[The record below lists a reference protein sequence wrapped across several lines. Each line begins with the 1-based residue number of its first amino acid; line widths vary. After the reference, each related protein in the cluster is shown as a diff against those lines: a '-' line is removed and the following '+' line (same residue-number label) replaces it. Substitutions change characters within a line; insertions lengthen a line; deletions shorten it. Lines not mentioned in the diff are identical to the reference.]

1 MALTS
6 LQRRIVLVF
15 VGLLVLVMAL
25 VLALV
30 RDSSARIV
38 GTEGRSE
45 LAIGAKVFQRL
56 LEQNQRQ
63 LETAAGV
70 LSADFA
76 FREAIATQDQPTVR
90 SVIRNHGQRIHAQ
103 VMMVAGTDGALIA
116 STQRETA
123 SGDAFPFP
131 DLMLEAEAAGR
142 SAGFRQMRNGQ
153 LYQVVLVPIMA
164 PRRIAWV
171 AMAFRVDDGWARD
184 MAEITGLAVHVVRFG
199 AHGPVLLAS
208 SFDAKQRAALAPQLL
223 QRLPAAGQQDLQ
235 ELRGESWRTM
245 RLPLDGAM
253 QAVLQL
259 PVSQVQAP
267 FDLLLARLL
276 VVVGCAVLVF
286 ALGSFTLARRIVR
299 PLDELSKAAHRIAQG
314 DYGQPLPALPQDE
327 IGQLATSFAHMRDG
341 IASRE
346 ERIVRLAYV
355 DTLTDLPNR
364 TRFLETFAR
373 QPAGGARAVAVL
385 NIDRFAMIN
394 NALGYAVGDRLLR
407 EVGERISNLERPP
420 AMVARLWGDHY
431 AFLLEIDSED
441 CARRFAAAVLEQL
454 RDPITLDGQ
463 RLDIGGSIGI
473 ALYPQDGLDAGTLL
487 RRAEL
492 ALAAAKRRRSGLAF
506 ADEAGAEPAPEQ
518 LSLIGDMRAAMA
530 GGAHGVEFLLA
541 YQPKLDFGSGRI
553 VGVEALL
560 RWRHPQRG
568 MVAPGSFIPF
578 AEQTGFIREITP
590 WVLDAAI
597 RQLAQWRNDGLD
609 IAVSA
614 NLSTLD
620 LLDPELPRR
629 VKALL
634 EFHGVPASRLCLEIT
649 ESALMDEPA
658 LALAHLNALAALG
671 VKLSIDDYG
680 VGQASLAYLKSLPVN
695 ELKLDRSFVTAIAD
709 SPRNAAIVQSTIML
723 SHALGLSVVAEGIE
737 TPEELAWLRAHGC
750 DVGQG
755 YGIARPMMAAD
766 LPAWVARRAGAGHA
780 ASEAPAAGLSIR
792 S

>member
-1 MALTS
+1 MTSTS

-15 VGLLVLVMAL
+15 VGLLVLVMGM

-30 RDSSARIV
+30 HESSGRIV
-38 GTEGRSE
+38 GREGEHE
-45 LAIGAKVFQRL
+45 LEIGAKVFQRL

-63 LETAAGV
+63 LETASGV

-103 VMMVAGTDGALIA
+103 VMMVAGIDGALIA
-116 STQRETA
+116 TSQRETA
-123 SGDAFPFP
+123 AGDAFPFP
-131 DLMLEAEAAGR
+131 DLLAEAEAEGR

-153 LYQVVLVPIMA
+153 VFQVVLVPIMA

-171 AMAFRVDDGWARD
+171 AMAFRVDDGWARE
-184 MAEITGLAVHVVRFG
+184 MADITGLSVHVARFG
-199 AHGPVLLAS
+199 ARGLVVLAS
-208 SFDAKQRAALAPQLL
+208 SFEPRQRAALAAVQL
-223 QRLPAAGQQDLQ
+223 PSAGRQELQ
-235 ELRGESWRTM
+235 ELNGELYRSM

-259 PVSQVQAP
+259 PVAQVQAP
-267 FDLLLARLL
+267 FSQLQARLL
-276 VVVGCAVLVF
+276 LVVGGAVLMF
-286 ALGSFTLARRIVR
+286 ALGSIMLARRIVQ
-299 PLDELSKAAHRIAQG
+299 PLEELSEAAQRIAQG
-314 DYGQPLPALPQDE
+314 DYGQALPALPQDE
-327 IGQLATSFAHMRDG
+327 IGRLATSFAHMRDG

-346 ERIVRLAYV
+346 EHIKRLAYV
-355 DTLTDLPNR
+355 DALTDLPNR
-364 TRFLETFAR
+364 TRFLETFASL
-373 QPAGGARAVAVL
+373 PAGTRRAVAVL
-385 NIDRFAMIN
+385 NIDRFALIN
-394 NALGYAVGDRLLR
+394 NALGYQVGDRLLR
-407 EVGERISNLERPP
+407 EAGSRLSQLAPAP
-420 AMVARLWGDHY
+420 AMVARLWGDHF
-431 AFLLEIDSED
+431 AFLLEEADEAA
-441 CARRFAAAVLEQL
+441 ARAFAGAVLEQL

-473 ALYPQDGLDAGTLL
+473 ALYPLDGDDAATLL

-506 ADEAGAEPAPEQ
+506 AHEAGAEPAPEQ
-518 LSLIGDMRAAMA
+518 LSLVGDMRAAMA
-530 GGAHGVEFLLA
+530 ASAHGGPHVGQFMLA
-541 YQPKLDFGSGRI
+541 YQPKLDLRSGRI
-553 VGVEALL
+553 VAVEALL

-568 MVAPGSFIPF
+568 MIPPVSFIPF

-597 RQLAQWRNDGLD
+597 RQLARWRMEGID

-614 NLSTLD
+614 NLSALD
-620 LLDPELPRR
+620 LLDPQLSGR
-629 VKALL
+629 VGALL
-634 EFHGVPASRLCLEIT
+634 ASHRVPAHRLCLEIT

-658 LALAHLNALAALG
+658 LALAHLNELAALG

-680 VGQASLAYLKSLPVN
+680 VGQASLAYLKSLPVD

-723 SHALGLSVVAEGIE
+723 SHALGLSVVAEGVE
-737 TPEELAWLRAHGC
+737 TAEELDWLHAHGC
-750 DVGQG
+750 DVAQG
-755 YGIARPMMAAD
+755 YRIAKPMAAEALAEW
-766 LPAWVARRAGAGHA
+766 LPAAV
-780 ASEAPAAGLSIR
+780 SDR

>member
-45 LAIGAKVFQRL
+45 LAVGAKVFQRL

-90 SVIRNHGQRIHAQ
+90 SVILNHGQRIHAQ
-103 VMMVAGTDGALIA
+103 VMMVADTAGALIA

-123 SGDAFPFP
+123 PGDAFPFP
-131 DLMLEAEAAGR
+131 DLMLEAEAIGR

-153 LYQVVLVPIMA
+153 VYQVVLVPIMA

-171 AMAFRVDDGWARD
+171 AMAFRADDGWARD

-199 AHGPVLLAS
+199 ARGPVLLAS
-208 SFDAKQRAALAPQLL
+208 SFDAQQRAVLATQLV
-223 QRLPAAGQQDLQ
+223 QRVPAAGRQDLQ

-245 RLPLDGAM
+245 RVPLDGAM

-276 VVVGCAVLVF
+276 AVVGAAVLVF
-286 ALGSFTLARRIVR
+286 ALGSVTLARRIVR
-299 PLDELSKAAHRIAQG
+299 PLGELSQAAHRIAQG
-314 DYGQPLPALPQDE
+314 DYGQALPALPQDE

-355 DTLTDLPNR
+355 DSLTDLPNR

-373 QPAGGARAVAVL
+373 LPASSGRAVAVL

-407 EVGERISNLERPP
+407 EVGERISRLEP
-420 AMVARLWGDHY
+420 APVMVARLWGDHF
-431 AFLLEIDSED
+431 AFLLEIADED
-441 CARRFAAAVLEQL
+441 CARRFAGAVLAQL

-463 RLDIGGSIGI
+463 RLDIGGSMGI
-473 ALYPQDGLDAGTLL
+473 ALYPQDGMDAGTLL

-506 ADEAGAEPAPEQ
+506 AHEAGEEPAPEQ
-518 LSLIGDMRAAMA
+518 LSLIGDMRAAVA
-530 GGAHGVEFLLA
+530 GGEFLLA

-560 RWRHPQRG
+560 RWRHPERG
-568 MVAPGSFIPF
+568 MIAPGSFIPF

-597 RQLAQWRNDGLD
+597 RQLAQWRAQGLE

-634 EFHGVPASRLCLEIT
+634 EFHAVPPSKLCLEIT

-658 LALAHLNALAALG
+658 LALSHLNALAALG

-737 TPEELAWLRAHGC
+737 TPEELAWLRDHGC

-766 LPAWVARRAGAGHA
+766 LPDWVARHA
-780 ASEAPAAGLSIR
+780 DAAYATSVARAAGLSMP

>member
-1 MALTS
+1 MTS

-15 VGLLVLVMAL
+15 VGLLVLVMGL

-30 RDSSARIV
+30 HESSGRIV
-38 GTEGRSE
+38 GREGEHE
-45 LAIGAKVFQRL
+45 LEIGAKVFQRL
-56 LEQNQRQ
+56 LEQNGRQ
-63 LETAAGV
+63 LETASSV

-103 VMMVAGTDGALIA
+103 AMMVAGTDGALIA

-123 SGDAFPFP
+123 PGDAFPFP
-131 DLMLEAEAAGR
+131 DLLAEAEAAGR

-153 LYQVVLVPIMA
+153 VYQVVLVPIMA
-164 PRRIAWV
+164 PQRIAWV
-171 AMAFRVDDGWARD
+171 AMAFRVDDNWARD

-208 SFDAKQRAALAPQLL
+208 SFDAPQRAALAELAVA
-223 QRLPAAGQQDLQ
+223 RLPAAGKQDLQ
-235 ELRGESWRTM
+235 ELQGEQYRTM

-259 PVSQVQAP
+259 PVAVVQAP
-267 FDLLLARLL
+267 FSQLQTRLL
-276 VVVGCAVLVF
+276 VVVGAAILVF
-286 ALGSFTLARRIVR
+286 ALGSITLARRIVR
-299 PLDELSKAAHRIAQG
+299 PLGELSQAAHRIAQG
-314 DYGQPLPALPQDE
+314 DYGQALPALPQDE
-327 IGQLATSFAHMRDG
+327 IGRLATSFAHMRDG

-355 DTLTDLPNR
+355 DGLTDLPNR

-373 QPAGGARAVAVL
+373 LPAGSLRAVAVL

-394 NALGYAVGDRLLR
+394 NALGYQVGDRLLR
-407 EVGERISNLERPP
+407 EVGERLSHLDPAP
-420 AMVARLWGDHY
+420 AMVARLWGDHF
-431 AFLLEIDSED
+431 AFLLEDAAD
-441 CARRFAAAVLEQL
+441 AAARAFAGAVLEQL

-506 ADEAGAEPAPEQ
+506 AHEAGAEPAPEQ

-530 GGAHGVEFLLA
+530 GGEFLLA
-541 YQPKLDFGSGRI
+541 YQPKLDLRSGRI
-553 VGVEALL
+553 VAVEALL
-560 RWRHPQRG
+560 RWRRPGSG

-578 AEQTGFIREITP
+578 AEQTGFIREVTP

-597 RQLAQWRNDGLD
+597 QQLARWRRGGPDSGLD
-609 IAVSA
+609 IAVSV
-614 NLSTLD
+614 NLSALD
-620 LLDPELPRR
+620 LLDPLLAGR
-629 VKALL
+629 VGALL
-634 EFHGVPASRLCLEIT
+634 ERHAVPPARLCLEIT

-658 LALAHLNALAALG
+658 LALAHLNELAALG

-680 VGQASLAYLKSLPVN
+680 VGQASLAYLKSLPVD
-695 ELKLDRSFVTAIAD
+695 ELKLDRSFITAIAD

-723 SHALGLSVVAEGIE
+723 SHALGLSVVAEGVE
-737 TPEELAWLRAHGC
+737 TAEELEWLRANGC
-750 DVGQG
+750 DVAQG
-755 YGIARPMMAAD
+755 YKIAKPIAAGE
-766 LPAWVARRAGAGHA
+766 LASWVADFGKQLVGTPYQFTAPMRRDG
-780 ASEAPAAGLSIR
+780 
-792 S
+792 

>member
-1 MALTS
+1 MTPTS
-6 LQRRIVLVF
+6 LQHRIVLVF

-30 RDSSARIV
+30 HDSSARIV
-38 GTEGRSE
+38 GNEGRNE
-45 LAIGAKVFQRL
+45 LVVGAKVFQRL
-56 LEQNQRQ
+56 LDQNQRQ

-70 LSADFA
+70 LSGDFA

-90 SVIRNHGQRIHAQ
+90 SVIGNHGQRIHAQ
-103 VMMVAGTDGALIA
+103 VMMVAGIDGSLIA
-116 STQRETA
+116 SSQRQTGA
-123 SGDAFPFP
+123 GDAFPFP
-131 DLMLEAEAAGR
+131 DLLLEAETSGR

-171 AMAFRVDDGWARD
+171 AMAFQVDDRWARD

-199 AHGPVLLAS
+199 ARGPVLLAS
-208 SFDAKQRAALAPQLL
+208 SFDASLRAALPLSQ
-223 QRLPAAGQQDLQ
+223 LPAANQQALQ
-235 ELRGESWRTM
+235 EMRGESWRTM

-253 QAVLQL
+253 QALLQL
-259 PVSQVQAP
+259 PVAQVQAP
-267 FDLLLARLL
+267 FEQLLARLL
-276 VVVGCAVLVF
+276 GVVGAAVLIF
-286 ALGSFTLARRIVR
+286 ALGSIMLARRIVK
-299 PLDELSKAAHRIAQG
+299 PLDELSNAAHRIAQG
-314 DYGQPLPALPQDE
+314 DYGQALPALPQDE
-327 IGQLATSFAHMRDG
+327 IGRLATSFAHMRDG

-355 DTLTDLPNR
+355 DGLTDLPNR

-373 QPAGGARAVAVL
+373 LPAGGNRAVAVL
-385 NIDRFAMIN
+385 NIDRFSLIN
-394 NALGYAVGDRLLR
+394 KALGYQVGDRLLR
-407 EVGERISNLERPP
+407 EVGERIATLERPP
-420 AMVARLWGDHY
+420 VMVARLWGARF
-431 AFLLEIDSED
+431 AFLIDIASED
-441 CARRFAAAVLEQL
+441 CARRFAAAVLERL

-506 ADEAGAEPAPEQ
+506 AVEAGEEPAPEQ

-530 GGAHGVEFLLA
+530 DGQFILA
-541 YQPKLDFGSGRI
+541 YQPKLDFHTGRI
-553 VGVEALL
+553 VAAEALL
-560 RWRHPQRG
+560 RWRHPERG
-568 MVAPGSFIPF
+568 MVPPGSFIPF

-597 RQLAQWRNDGLD
+597 RQLAQWRTQGLE

-634 EFHGVPASRLCLEIT
+634 EFHAVPAAHLCLEIT
-649 ESALMDEPA
+649 ESALMDDPA

-709 SPRNAAIVQSTIML
+709 SPRNGAIVQSTIML
-723 SHALGLSVVAEGIE
+723 SHALGLSVVAEGVE
-737 TPEELAWLRAHGC
+737 TEEELEWLRANGC

-755 YGIARPMMAAD
+755 YGISRPMMAAD
-766 LPAWVARRAGAGHA
+766 LPGWVAAQRGDAAYAGSA
-780 ASEAPAAGLSIR
+780 ARAAGLSTA

>member
-1 MALTS
+1 MVSTS

-15 VGLLVLVMAL
+15 VGLLVLVMGL

-38 GTEGRSE
+38 GSEGRNE
-45 LAIGAKVFQRL
+45 LAVGAKVFQRL

-103 VMMVAGTDGALIA
+103 VMMVAGVDGALIA

-123 SGDAFPFP
+123 PGDAFPFP
-131 DLMLEAEAAGR
+131 DLLAEAETDGR

-199 AHGPVLLAS
+199 ARGPVLLAS
-208 SFDAKQRAALAPQLL
+208 SFDAPQRPALALNQ
-223 QRLPAAGQQDLQ
+223 LPASGQQAVLA
-235 ELRGESWRTM
+235 LRGEPWRTM
-245 RLPLDGAM
+245 RVPLDGAM

-259 PVSQVQAP
+259 PVAQVQAP
-267 FDLLLARLL
+267 FDELQARLL
-276 VVVGCAVLVF
+276 AVVGAAVLLF
-286 ALGSFTLARRIVR
+286 ALGSVMLARRIVK
-299 PLDELSKAAHRIAQG
+299 PLDELSQAAQRIAQG
-314 DYGQPLPALPQDE
+314 DYGQALPALPQDE

-346 ERIVRLAYV
+346 ERIVRLAYE
-355 DTLTDLPNR
+355 DGLSGLPNR
-364 TRFLETFAR
+364 TRFLEAFSSL
-373 QPAGGARAVAVL
+373 PVGSLRAVAVL

-394 NALGYAVGDRLLR
+394 NALGYQVGDRLLR
-407 EVGERISNLERPP
+407 EVAVRIAALAP
-420 AMVARLWGDHY
+420 APLMAARLWGDHF
-431 AFLLEIDSED
+431 AFLLEIETEG
-441 CARRFAAAVLEQL
+441 CARGFAHALLAQL

-473 ALYPQDGLDAGTLL
+473 ALYPEDGKDAGTLL
-487 RRAEL
+487 RRTEL

-506 ADEAGAEPAPEQ
+506 AHEAGAEPAPEQ

-530 GGAHGVEFLLA
+530 GGEFVLA
-541 YQPKLDFGSGRI
+541 YQPKLDFRTGR
-553 VGVEALL
+553 VKAAEALL
-560 RWRHPQRG
+560 RWHHPGRG
-568 MVAPGSFIPF
+568 MVPPGSFIPF

-597 RQLAQWRNDGLD
+597 GQLAQWRAAGLD

-614 NLSTLD
+614 NLSALD

-634 EFHGVPASRLCLEIT
+634 GFHGVPASSLCLEIT

-658 LALAHLNALAALG
+658 LALAHLNALAGLG

-695 ELKLDRSFVTAIAD
+695 ELKLDRSFVTAIAA

-723 SHALGLSVVAEGIE
+723 SHALGLSVVAEGVE
-737 TPEELAWLRAHGC
+737 TAEELEWLRAHGC
-750 DVGQG
+750 DVAQG
-755 YGIARPMMAAD
+755 YYVAKPIMAGELAG
-766 LPAWVARRAGAGHA
+766 WVAAHDAFVSR
-780 ASEAPAAGLSIR
+780 
-792 S
+792 

>member
-1 MALTS
+1 MALPS

-15 VGLLVLVMAL
+15 VGLLLLVMGL

-30 RDSSARIV
+30 HDSSARIV
-38 GTEGRSE
+38 GSEGRNE
-45 LAIGAKVFQRL
+45 LEVGAKVFQRL

-116 STQRETA
+116 SSQRETA
-123 SGDAFPFP
+123 PGDAFPFP
-131 DLMLEAEAAGR
+131 DLLLDAEANGR

-171 AMAFRVDDGWARD
+171 AMAFRVDHGWARD
-184 MAEITGLAVHVVRFG
+184 MAGITGLAVHVVRFG
-199 AHGPVLLAS
+199 ARGPVLLAS
-208 SFDAKQRAALAPQLL
+208 SFEAPQRAALSLAS
-223 QRLPAAGQQDLQ
+223 LPAAGAQQVQ
-235 ELRGESWRTM
+235 ELQGEPWRTM

-259 PVSQVQAP
+259 QVAMVEAP
-267 FDLLLARLL
+267 FKQLQGRLL
-276 VVVGCAVLVF
+276 GVVGVAILVF
-286 ALGSFTLARRIVR
+286 ALGSITLARRIVK
-299 PLDELSKAAHRIAQG
+299 PLDELSKAAQRIAQG
-314 DYGQPLPALPQDE
+314 DYGQALPALPQDE
-327 IGQLATSFAHMRDG
+327 IGRLATSFAHMRDG

-355 DTLTDLPNR
+355 DGLTDLPNR
-364 TRFLETFAR
+364 TRFLESFAR
-373 QPAGGARAVAVL
+373 LPAGSPRAVAVL
-385 NIDRFAMIN
+385 NIDRFALIN
-394 NALGYAVGDRLLR
+394 NALGYQVGDRLLR
-407 EVGERISNLERPP
+407 EVGARLSKLERPP
-420 AMVARLWGDHY
+420 LMVARLWGARF
-431 AFLLEIDSED
+431 AFLLEIAGEE
-441 CARRFAAAVLEQL
+441 CARAFADAVLAQL

-473 ALYPQDGLDAGTLL
+473 ALYPHDGLDAGTLL

-492 ALAAAKRRRSGLAF
+492 ALAAARRRRSGLAF
-506 ADEAGAEPAPEQ
+506 AHEAGAEPAPEQ

-530 GGAHGVEFLLA
+530 KGAHGGEFLLA
-541 YQPKLDFGSGRI
+541 YQPKMDLKTGRI
-553 VGVEALL
+553 TAAEALL

-568 MVAPGSFIPF
+568 MVPPGSFVPF

-597 RQLAQWRNDGLD
+597 RQLAQWRAEGLD

-620 LLDPELPRR
+620 LLDPELPGHIEG
-629 VKALL
+629 LL
-634 EFHGVPASRLCLEIT
+634 ARHGVPPACLCLEIT

-658 LALAHLNALAALG
+658 LALAHLDALAALG

-723 SHALGLSVVAEGIE
+723 SHALGLSVVAEGVE
-737 TPEELAWLRAHGC
+737 TAEELDWLRAHGC
-750 DVGQG
+750 DVAQG
-755 YGIARPMMAAD
+755 YRISKPVMADEIYAKVD
-766 LPAWVARRAGAGHA
+766 LHL
-780 ASEAPAAGLSIR
+780 AGLATQS
-792 S
+792 

>member
-1 MALTS
+1 MTS

-30 RDSSARIV
+30 HESSGRIV
-38 GTEGRSE
+38 GREGEHE
-45 LAIGAKVFQRL
+45 LEIGAKVFQRL

-63 LETAAGV
+63 LETASTV

-103 VMMVAGTDGALIA
+103 AMMVAGTDGALIA

-123 SGDAFPFP
+123 PGDAFPFP
-131 DLMLEAEAAGR
+131 DLLAEAEAIGR

-153 LYQVVLVPIMA
+153 VYQVVLVPIMA

-171 AMAFRVDDGWARD
+171 AMAFLVDDGWARD

-199 AHGPVLLAS
+199 ARGPVLMAS
-208 SFDAKQRAALAPQLL
+208 SFDAPQRAALAAA
-223 QRLPAAGQQDLQ
+223 RLPAAGQQDLQ
-235 ELRGESWRTM
+235 ELQGELYRSM

-259 PVSQVQAP
+259 PVAVVAAP
-267 FDLLLARLL
+267 FIQLQARLL
-276 VVVGCAVLVF
+276 TVVGAAILVF
-286 ALGSFTLARRIVR
+286 ALGSITLARRIVR
-299 PLDELSKAAHRIAQG
+299 PLGELSEAAHRIAQG
-314 DYGQPLPALPQDE
+314 DYGQALPALPQDE

-355 DTLTDLPNR
+355 DGLTDLPNR

-373 QPAGGARAVAVL
+373 LPAGSLRAVAVL
-385 NIDRFAMIN
+385 NIDRFALIN
-394 NALGYAVGDRLLR
+394 NALGYQVGDRLLR
-407 EVGERISNLERPP
+407 EVGARISTLEPAP
-420 AMVARLWGDHY
+420 AMVARLWGDHF
-431 AFLLEIDSED
+431 AFLLEGAGE
-441 CARRFAAAVLEQL
+441 AAARAFAGAVLDQL

-473 ALYPQDGLDAGTLL
+473 ALYPQDGLDASTLL

-518 LSLIGDMRAAMA
+518 LSLIGDMRTAMA
-530 GGAHGVEFLLA
+530 GGAHAGDFMLA
-541 YQPKLDFGSGRI
+541 YQPKLDLRSGRI
-553 VGVEALL
+553 VAVEALL

-568 MVAPGSFIPF
+568 MVPPGSFIPF
-578 AEQTGFIREITP
+578 AEQTGFIREVTP

-597 RQLAQWRNDGLD
+597 RQLAHWRRGGPDCGLD
-609 IAVSA
+609 IAVSV
-614 NLSTLD
+614 NLSALD
-620 LLDPELPRR
+620 LLDPLLAERLD
-629 VKALL
+629 ALL
-634 EFHGVPASRLCLEIT
+634 ERHAVPPSRLCLEIT
-649 ESALMDEPA
+649 ESALMDDPA
-658 LALAHLNALAALG
+658 LALAHLNDLAALG

-680 VGQASLAYLKSLPVN
+680 VGQASLAYLKSLPVD
-695 ELKLDRSFVTAIAD
+695 ELKLDRSFITAIGE

-723 SHALGLSVVAEGIE
+723 SHALGLSVVAEGVE
-737 TPEELAWLRAHGC
+737 TAEELDWLRANGC
-750 DVGQG
+750 DVAQG
-755 YGIARPMMAAD
+755 YRIAKPIAAGE
-766 LPAWVARRAGAGHA
+766 LAEWVAAHCAQ
-780 ASEAPAAGLSIR
+780 AGLQR
-792 S
+792 VA

>member
-1 MALTS
+1 MTPTS
-6 LQRRIVLVF
+6 LQHRIVLVF

-30 RDSSARIV
+30 HDSSARIV
-38 GTEGRSE
+38 GNEGRNE
-45 LAIGAKVFQRL
+45 LVVGAKVFQRL
-56 LEQNQRQ
+56 LDQNQRQ

-70 LSADFA
+70 LSGDFA

-90 SVIRNHGQRIHAQ
+90 SVIGNHGQRIHAQ
-103 VMMVAGTDGALIA
+103 VMMVAGIDGSLIA
-116 STQRETA
+116 SSQRQTGA
-123 SGDAFPFP
+123 GDAFPFP
-131 DLMLEAEAAGR
+131 DLLLEAETSGR

-171 AMAFRVDDGWARD
+171 AMAFQVDDRWARD

-199 AHGPVLLAS
+199 ARGPVLLAS
-208 SFDAKQRAALAPQLL
+208 SFDASLRAALPLSQ
-223 QRLPAAGQQDLQ
+223 LPAANQQALQ
-235 ELRGESWRTM
+235 EMRGESWRTM

-253 QAVLQL
+253 QALLQL
-259 PVSQVQAP
+259 PVAQVQAP
-267 FDLLLARLL
+267 FEQLLARLL
-276 VVVGCAVLVF
+276 GVVGAAVLIF
-286 ALGSFTLARRIVR
+286 ALGSIMLARRIVK
-299 PLDELSKAAHRIAQG
+299 PLDELSNAAHRIAQG
-314 DYGQPLPALPQDE
+314 DYGQALPALPQDE
-327 IGQLATSFAHMRDG
+327 IGRLATSFAHMRDG

-355 DTLTDLPNR
+355 DGLTDLPNR

-373 QPAGGARAVAVL
+373 LPAGGNRAVAVL
-385 NIDRFAMIN
+385 NIDRFSLIN
-394 NALGYAVGDRLLR
+394 KALGYQVGDRLLR
-407 EVGERISNLERPP
+407 EVGERIATLERPP
-420 AMVARLWGDHY
+420 VMVARLWGARF
-431 AFLLEIDSED
+431 AFLIDIASED
-441 CARRFAAAVLEQL
+441 CARRFAAAVLERL

-506 ADEAGAEPAPEQ
+506 AVEAGEEPAPEQ

-530 GGAHGVEFLLA
+530 DGQFILA
-541 YQPKLDFGSGRI
+541 YQPKLDFHTGRI
-553 VGVEALL
+553 VAAEALL
-560 RWRHPQRG
+560 RWRHPERG
-568 MVAPGSFIPF
+568 MVPPGSFIPF

-597 RQLAQWRNDGLD
+597 RQLAQWRTQGLE

-634 EFHGVPASRLCLEIT
+634 EFHAVPAAHLCLEIT
-649 ESALMDEPA
+649 ESALMDDPA

-695 ELKLDRSFVTAIAD
+695 ELKLDRSFVAAIAD
-709 SPRNAAIVQSTIML
+709 SPRNGAIVQSTIML
-723 SHALGLSVVAEGIE
+723 SHALGLSVVAEGVE
-737 TPEELAWLRAHGC
+737 TEEELEWLRANGC

-755 YGIARPMMAAD
+755 YGISRPMMAAD
-766 LPAWVARRAGAGHA
+766 LPGWVAAQRGDAAYAGSA
-780 ASEAPAAGLSIR
+780 ARAAGLSTA

>member
-15 VGLLVLVMAL
+15 VGLLVLVMGL

-38 GTEGRSE
+38 GSEGRNE
-45 LAIGAKVFQRL
+45 LAVGAKVFGRL
-56 LEQNQRQ
+56 LEQNQHQ
-63 LETAAGV
+63 LETAASV

-76 FREAIATQDQPTVR
+76 FREAIATQDQPTMR
-90 SVIRNHGQRIHAQ
+90 SVIRNHGQRIHAE
-103 VMMVAGTDGALIA
+103 VMMVASLDGALIA
-116 STQRETA
+116 SSQRVTA
-123 SGDAFPFP
+123 AGDAFPFP
-131 DLMLEAEAAGR
+131 DLMREAESAGR

-171 AMAFRVDDGWARD
+171 AMAFEVNDRWAHD

-199 AHGPVLLAS
+199 ARGPVLLAS
-208 SFDAKQRAALAPQLL
+208 SFDGPQRAALPLGG
-223 QRLPAAGQQDLQ
+223 LPAAGEQALQDL
-235 ELRGESWRTM
+235 LGEPWRTM

-259 PVSQVQAP
+259 PVAQVQAP
-267 FDLLLARLL
+267 FDQLQARLL
-276 VVVGCAVLVF
+276 GVVGTAILLF
-286 ALGSFTLARRIVR
+286 ALGSITLARRIVR

-314 DYGQPLPALPQDE
+314 DYGQALPALPQDE

-346 ERIVRLAYV
+346 ERIVRLAYA
-355 DTLTDLPNR
+355 DSLTGLPNR

-373 QPAGGARAVAVL
+373 LPAGSPRAVAVL

-394 NALGYAVGDRLLR
+394 NALGYQVGDRLLR
-407 EVGERISNLERPP
+407 EVGERISTLERPP
-420 AMVARLWGDHY
+420 VMVARLWGDHF
-431 AFLLEIDSED
+431 AFLLDIETED
-441 CARRFAAAVLEQL
+441 CARSFAAAVLEQL

-473 ALYPQDGLDAGTLL
+473 ALYPQDGLDASTLL

-492 ALAAAKRRRSGLAF
+492 ALAAAKRRRSGAAF
-506 ADEAGAEPAPEQ
+506 AHEAGAEPAPEQ

-530 GGAHGVEFLLA
+530 DGQFLLA
-541 YQPKLDFGSGRI
+541 YQPKLDLKSGRI
-553 VGVEALL
+553 TGAEALL
-560 RWRHPQRG
+560 RWRHPERG
-568 MVAPGSFIPF
+568 MIPPGSFIPF
-578 AEQTGFIREITP
+578 AEQTGFIREVTP

-597 RQLAQWRNDGLD
+597 RQLAQWHAEGLD

-614 NLSTLD
+614 NLSALD

-634 EFHGVPASRLCLEIT
+634 EFHGVPAARLCLEIT

-658 LALAHLNALAALG
+658 LALSHLNALAALG

-695 ELKLDRSFVTAIAD
+695 ELKLDRSFITAIAD

-723 SHALGLSVVAEGIE
+723 SHALGLSVVAEGVE
-737 TPEELAWLRAHGC
+737 TEEELDWLRAHGC

-755 YGIARPMMAAD
+755 YRIAKPLMAAE
-766 LPAWVARRAGAGHA
+766 LPAYAKNIDLRV
-780 ASEAPAAGLSIR
+780 SGLAT
-792 S
+792 

>member
-1 MALTS
+1 
-6 LQRRIVLVF
+6 
-15 VGLLVLVMAL
+15 
-25 VLALV
+25 
-30 RDSSARIV
+30 
-38 GTEGRSE
+38 
-45 LAIGAKVFQRL
+45 
-56 LEQNQRQ
+56 
-63 LETAAGV
+63 
-70 LSADFA
+70 
-76 FREAIATQDQPTVR
+76 
-90 SVIRNHGQRIHAQ
+90 
-103 VMMVAGTDGALIA
+103 
-116 STQRETA
+116 
-123 SGDAFPFP
+123 
-131 DLMLEAEAAGR
+131 
-142 SAGFRQMRNGQ
+142 
-153 LYQVVLVPIMA
+153 
-164 PRRIAWV
+164 
-171 AMAFRVDDGWARD
+171 

-199 AHGPVLLAS
+199 ARGPVLLAS
-208 SFDAKQRAALAPQLL
+208 SFDEKQRAALAPQLL
-223 QRLPAAGQQDLQ
+223 QRLPAAGRQDLQ

-276 VVVGCAVLVF
+276 VVVACAVLVF

-299 PLDELSKAAHRIAQG
+299 PLDQLSKAAHRIAQG
-314 DYGQPLPALPQDE
+314 DYGQALPALPQDE

-355 DTLTDLPNR
+355 DSLTDLPNR

-373 QPAGGARAVAVL
+373 LPAGGARAVAVL

-420 AMVARLWGDHY
+420 IMVARLWGDHF
-431 AFLLEIDSED
+431 AFLLEIAGED
-441 CARRFAAAVLEQL
+441 CARRFAGAVLEQL

-506 ADEAGAEPAPEQ
+506 AHEAGEEPAPEQ

-530 GGAHGVEFLLA
+530 GGAHGFNSCWPTSPSWISRA
-541 YQPKLDFGSGRI
+541 AASSPSKPCCAGATR
-553 VGVEALL
+553 
-560 RWRHPQRG
+560 QRG
-568 MVAPGSFIPF
+568 MIPPGSFIPF

-597 RQLAQWRNDGLD
+597 RQLAQWRAQGLD

-634 EFHGVPASRLCLEIT
+634 EFHGVPASNLCLEIT

-723 SHALGLSVVAEGIE
+723 SHALGLSVVAEGVE

-766 LPAWVARRAGAGHA
+766 LPGWVAGTQGTGAGAGWRFHAFLIEAAGPQAAGSRAAVVKQALRHRIPGHVLRRARPQPRHHA
-780 ASEAPAAGLSIR
+780 ALEDADSFRADLEHLGALDRRHAAHRHRERPRIR
-792 S
+792 AG